1 MIAPKNSHSSLVSL
15 ELFAAGLRIPL
26 SQVAHDFA
34 IPVEA
39 VDVPACE
46 GEVLM
51 TVDGVQTVML
61 VALREGGQ
69 ATQRRIK
76 LSNPN

>member
-1 MIAPKNSHSSLVSL
+1 MIAPTNSHSSLVTL

-26 SQVAHDFA
+26 SQIAHDFA

-39 VDVPACE
+39 VDLPACE
-46 GEVLM
+46 GEILM
-51 TVDGVQTVML
+51 IVDGERTVMP

-69 ATQRRIK
+69 ASQRRIK
-76 LSNPN
+76 LSKPN